1 MEEEKIMKE
10 IGSSCK
16 ERIRIEQGFE
26 VEIRKIFKKGVIIKL
41 NLIEN
46 FNKVRIKMYLLY
58 VEF

>member
-1 MEEEKIMKE
+1 MKE